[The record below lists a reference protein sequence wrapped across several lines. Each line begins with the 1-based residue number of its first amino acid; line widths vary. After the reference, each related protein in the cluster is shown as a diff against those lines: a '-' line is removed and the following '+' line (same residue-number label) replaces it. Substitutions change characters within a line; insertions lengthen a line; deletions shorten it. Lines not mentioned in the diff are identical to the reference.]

1 VLQQQ
6 LPIIDR
12 IQKRMKIETK
22 ELVRTLGIALA
33 AMLVVPLAYRVYI
46 YIWPPEE
53 KMTFC

>member
-6 LPIIDR
+6 LPVIDR